1 MKIFLGGAE
10 KGTHRSLLLAND
22 VQHMAVNITHLPI
35 PKRKE
40 FNPEQVFGG
49 AEVLVYTSEGD
60 EDLNRYADF
69 VREYADNLTYVLGRP
84 DMDGDWLGDKY
95 IPMWNDGDDLER
107 MAWLCQRY
115 GRVAISD
122 KAITT
127 KTLPRIRSL
136 SQRWDAQLFGLTSK
150 PEIIEALPWHVVIV
164 GSWTSALRYGETQVW
179 DGHGLRRYPAQQKES
194 SRKKHRPDIIR
205 LGIDYEAVMEDN
217 VEAVGTLAIK
227 SWLQWEQRVQ
237 GVQMTPA
244 GVPFEGYDP
253 TSADDEEEFGDPE
266 TGEIV
271 TIPPNTPS
279 GSSAVSRGTNVA
291 IPPVEKRHES
301 ERQLLPV
308 MGIENLVSMG
318 TTSME
323 QGEYIEIDPQE
334 TPVIRYQSNPLRQC
348 DSCYLASRCPAFKE
362 HSECGFRLPVEIRTK
377 DQLQAVMQAMIEMQ
391 ASRVLFARF
400 AEELEGQGLD
410 PALSSEMDRLFSL
423 VDRFKNISDTRDL
436 MRIEVEARGN
446 SGVLSRLFGQKA
458 GDTAR
463 QLPGGG
469 FDGNQTDRF
478 IQSVIDIEGQS

>member
-10 KGTHRSLLLAND
+10 KGTHRSLLLANN
-22 VQHMAVNITHLPI
+22 VQHIAVNITHLPI

-49 AEVLVYTSEGD
+49 SEVLVYTSEGD
-60 EDLNRYADF
+60 EDLNRYVDF
-69 VREYADNLTYVLGRP
+69 VREYSDSLTYVLGRP

-95 IPMWNDGDDLER
+95 VPMWNDGDDLER

-122 KAITT
+122 KAINT

-136 SQRWDAQLFGLTSK
+136 SQRWSAQLFGLTSK
-150 PEIIEALPWHVVIV
+150 PEVIESLPWDVVVV

-227 SWLQWEQRVQ
+227 SWLQWEQRTF
-237 GVQMTPA
+237 G
-244 GVPFEGYDP
+244 GYDP
-253 TSADDEEEFGDPE
+253 QVVDDEEEFGNSE
-266 TGEIV
+266 EGQIV
-271 TIPPNTPS
+271 TITPDTPPPT
-279 GSSAVSRGTNVA
+279 SAVSRGTNVA

-301 ERQLLPV
+301 DRQLLPV
-308 MGIENLVSMG
+308 MGIEHLVSMG

-334 TPVIRYQSNPLRQC
+334 TPVIRYQSNPIRQC
-348 DSCYLASRCPAFKE
+348 DSCYLASRCPAFQE
-362 HSECGFRLPVEIRTK
+362 HSDCGYKLPVEIRSK
-377 DQLQAVMQAMIEMQ
+377 DQLQAVLQAMIEMQ

-423 VDRFKNISDTRDL
+423 IDRFKNISDTRDM
-436 MRIEVEARGN
+436 MRIEVEARG
-446 SGVLSRLFGQKA
+446 SAGVLSRLFGQRA
-458 GDTAR
+458 GETAK
-463 QLPGGG
+463 QLPNGG

-478 IQSVIDIEGQS
+478 IQSVIDIDNQ

>member
-1 MKIFLGGAE
+1 MRIFFGGAE
-10 KGTHRSLLLAND
+10 KGTHRSLLLTNS
-22 VQHMAVNITHLPI
+22 VSRMAVNITHLPI

-49 AEVLVYTSEGD
+49 SEVLVYTSEGD
-60 EDLNRYADF
+60 EDLNRYLDF
-69 VREYADNLTYVLGRP
+69 VREYSDSLTYVLGRP
-84 DMDGDWLGDKY
+84 DMDGDWLGEKY
-95 IPMWNDGDDLER
+95 VPVWNDGDDLER
-107 MAWLCQRY
+107 LAWLCQKY

-122 KAITT
+122 KAINT
-127 KTLPRIRSL
+127 KTLPRVRSL
-136 SQRWDAQLFGLTSK
+136 SQRWGAQLFGITSK
-150 PEIIEALPWHVVIV
+150 PEIIESLPWEVVIV

-205 LGIDYEAVMEDN
+205 LGIDYEAITEDN

-227 SWLQWEQRVQ
+227 SWMQWEERTF
-237 GVQMTPA
+237 G
-244 GVPFEGYDP
+244 GYDP
-253 TSADDEEEFGDPE
+253 QSVDDEEEFGDPE
-266 TGEIV
+266 EGHLV
-271 TIPPNTPS
+271 AIPPDTPS
-279 GSSAVSRGTNVA
+279 GVSAVSRGTNVA
-291 IPPVEKRHES
+291 ITPVEKRHES

-308 MGIENLVSMG
+308 MGIEHLVSMG

-334 TPVIRYQSNPLRQC
+334 TPVIRYQSNPIRQC

-362 HSECGFRLPVEIRTK
+362 HSDCGFKLPVEIRTK

-410 PALSSEMDRLFSL
+410 PALSAEMDRLFSL

-446 SGVLSRLFGQKA
+446 AGVLSRLFGQRA
-458 GDTAR
+458 GETAR

-469 FDGNQTDRF
+469 FDGNQTDQF
-478 IQSVIDIEGQS
+478 IQSVIDIGDQ